1 MKLTEEQVTA
11 IENGLKLAED
21 RLNSA
26 FVKGDSTAIAW
37 WSLEVAYL
45 KDMLEADREAR
56 EQETEAYWLEKTER
70 DMRGEL

>member
-1 MKLTEEQVTA
+1 MKLTEEQVIA
-11 IENGLKLAED
+11 IEKELKLVED

-26 FVKGDSTAIAW
+26 LVKGDSTAIAW

-56 EQETEAYWLEKTER
+56 EREVEA
-70 DMRGEL
+70 